1 MKEVEDIKLEITNY
15 LLANKVNIL
24 FGAGAPKCNLKNK
37 NEEFPLMTD
46 LVKAVKEDFDIQTC
60 ISEIESMETDQKDI
74 VINQLKF
81 HENDVEGLLSS
92 LEGVSQ
98 FITNCDLI
106 SILEKLLMLI
116 KYKIIN
122 RIHSSNK
129 QIPLKNY
136 EEFFNS
142 LRDINQVK
150 NFNNVVNVFTTNYDM
165 LCEESM
171 DNLGIHY
178 YNGFVGNYKRTFNAN
193 YYKYK
198 YVENMELNKSK
209 YYQKKDHFN
218 LFKIH
223 GSFSWRNN
231 ADGELYEVQDYEN
244 NIEKCELI
252 QPSSNKFIRVAL
264 LPYYST
270 LLREFSN
277 NIKQE
282 KSILLTIG
290 YGYGDLHINSLIKE
304 ALMLDQFT
312 LIAGVYSEENKEYV
326 LKQLG
331 GKRNNIIFIFGKDST
346 LQGITQNIKNKI
358 DGDENGK

>member
-1 MKEVEDIKLEITNY
+1 MENNKEVKVEIANY
-15 LLANKVNIL
+15 LIANKVNIL
-24 FGAGAPKCNLKNK
+24 FGAGAPKCILENK
-37 NEEFPLMTD
+37 NDEFPLMID
-46 LVKAVKEDFDIQTC
+46 LVNAVKSDKDIQDC
-60 ISEIESMETDQKDI
+60 INDIKNTETDQKDI
-74 VINQLKF
+74 IVEQLKI
-81 HENDVEGLLSS
+81 HDNNVEGLLSS
-92 LEGVSQ
+92 LESLNS
-98 FITNCDLI
+98 FIINKDLKCK
-106 SILEKLLMLI
+106 LENLLMLI
-116 KYKIIN
+116 KHKIIN
-122 RIHSSNK
+122 RIDSSK
-129 QIPLKNY
+129 KEPSLKSY
-136 EEFFNS
+136 EEFFSN
-142 LRDINQVK
+142 LRDLNQVK

-198 YVENMELNKSK
+198 YVENMDLNKSK

-223 GSFSWRNN
+223 GSFSWRN
-231 ADGELYEVQDYEN
+231 DEFGELYEVQDYKK
-244 NIEKCELI
+244 NIIECELI
-252 QPSSNKFIRVAL
+252 QPSCNKFISVAL

-277 NIKQE
+277 NIKQD
-282 KSILLTIG
+282 KSVLLTIG

-326 LKQLG
+326 VKQLG
-331 GKRNNIIFIFGKDST
+331 GMKSNIQFVFGDDST
-346 LQGITQNIKNKI
+346 LQGAAKNINHKI
-358 DGDENGK
+358 DGDSYEK